1 MSSIKSIEEKTRDNL
16 KKKITELG
24 LYNGADILV
33 ADATTPNTLT
43 IKLKFSEN
51 VDVEMGR

>member
-1 MSSIKSIEEKTRDNL
+1 MSSIKSIEERTKDNL

-33 ADATTPNTLT
+33 ADATTPNTVT
-43 IKLKFSEN
+43 IKLKFTEIL
-51 VDVEMGR
+51 DIEMTR